1 MQIDI
6 IDAALTLFLGCFTW
20 VWFKSYFEMRDQT
33 APTQK
38 VALDAPQP
46 ETPPTDTVETIDKQS
61 TLEAL
66 QKQQSIQADHITDLT
81 NTLNGGVA
89 VGKSL
94 ELCGEISIARIEF
107 LGLSN
112 CIERIKSL

>member
-6 IDAALTLFLGCFTW
+6 IDAALISLGALYVWW
-20 VWFKSYFEMRDQT
+20 VKGYFAQQIQT

-66 QKQQSIQADHITDLT
+66 QKQQSIQSDHIIDLT

>member
-6 IDAALTLFLGCFTW
+6 IPTALIILGALYLW
-20 VWFKSYFEMRDQT
+20 WFKGFFA
-33 APTQK
+33 APAQPAPIQK
-38 VALDAPQP
+38 VVLDAPQP
-46 ETPPTDTVETIDKQS
+46 ETPPTDAVETIDKQS

-94 ELCGEISIARIEF
+94 ELCGEISIAQIEF